1 VPDLSPSMAGRVEA
15 SSSNEGRNP
24 RDTRPPKLAKPLKP
38 SSGLPTGSQT
48 PSVDLDKDEK
58 HQLDE
63 RA

>member
-1 VPDLSPSMAGRVEA
+1 MADLSPSMPGRVEA
-15 SSSNEGRNP
+15 SSSNEERSP
-24 RDTRPPKLAKPLKP
+24 RDSRTLKP
-38 SSGLPTGSQT
+38 TKLPKPSVASQNGSDP